1 MDALYSNLSRNIFS
15 IIRNKNR
22 FDESMKK
29 YSFYGIELEYGAKKY
44 AITDGPIN
52 FSGLEKISNE
62 IEEIINQ

>member
-1 MDALYSNLSRNIFS
+1 MDAPYSNLSRNIFS

-44 AITDGPIN
+44 VITDGSIN
-52 FSGLEKISNE
+52 FSELEKISKE